1 MGADWIWKKQSKQ
14 VNTETHTCIQGKYR
28 EKQSISDNNKVNKHC
43 EINYVLR
50 ENAHMQ
56 LCHLPQLGHTWIWAG
71 FGGGLVLSYFINYDT
86 ILYKYLW

>member
-56 LCHLPQLGHTWIWAG
+56 LCHLPQLGAYLDLGWVWRW
-71 FGGGLVLSYFINYDT
+71 LSAK
-86 ILYKYLW
+86 LLH